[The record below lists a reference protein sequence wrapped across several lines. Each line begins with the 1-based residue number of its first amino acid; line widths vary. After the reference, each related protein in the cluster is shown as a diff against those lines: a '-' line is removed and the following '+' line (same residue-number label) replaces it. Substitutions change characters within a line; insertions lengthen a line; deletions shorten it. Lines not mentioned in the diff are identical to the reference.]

1 MINIKKL
8 QENLDLVA
16 EDASLEELAILQ
28 EWIDILNFINN

>member
-16 EDASLEELAILQ
+16 EDASLEELARLQ